1 MNNYDYIIRR
11 ETPADHRIVENLV
24 RESFWN
30 VYRPGCVEH
39 FVLKCLRDAEA
50 FVPELDFV
58 MVKGGEIIGQ
68 NVFVKAEIR
77 CSDGAS
83 FPILTMGPICIAPEC
98 KRQGYGKKLLDF
110 SLEKAAEYGAKA
122 VCFEGNIDFYGKSGF
137 MAASSFGLR
146 YHGLPEGADDSFF
159 LCRELLP
166 HALDAISGEY
176 ATPSCY
182 FAAEENPDGFA
193 RYEAAFPSKEKKKL
207 PGQIFNG

>member
-1 MNNYDYIIRR
+1 MNTDGFIIRR
-11 ETPADHRIVENLV
+11 ETSEDFRIVENLV

-58 MVKGGEIIGQ
+58 MEKDGQIIGQ

-77 CSDGAS
+77 CDEGAS
-83 FPILTMGPICIAPEC
+83 FPILTMGPICIAPEY
-98 KRQGYGKKLLDF
+98 KRQGYGKKLLDY
-110 SLEKAAEYGAKA
+110 SLEKAAEYGVKA

-137 MAASSFGLR
+137 VVASTLGVR

-159 LCRELLP
+159 LCKELAP
-166 HALDAISGEY
+166 HCLDEIRGEY
-176 ATPSCY
+176 ATPACY
-182 FAAEENPDGFA
+182 FAAEENPAAFE
-193 RYEAAFPSKEKKKL
+193 RYEAIFPPKEKQKL
-207 PGQIFNG
+207 PGQIFNE